1 MEFNKKPFIW
11 ILIGALVLAIA
22 VVIGKGFTSGS
33 LSMENADFLRQKM
46 APALNETT
54 GFLVISY
61 AVILSIGNVIMKTSP
76 KYLKGLSQGTSK
88 TSGFVAWLQQA
99 NMSWLPVLVSLGV
112 TVVASLLPINNKI
125 VKILIVGGTLLA
137 TLVAS
142 LFFNAIAKLFTAKES
157 FTNVKEEFGHM
168 VNGKPH
174 NLNINVGIN
183 DNGQIYTGVNY
194 SDDGEGV
201 EKHNITG
208 RTRTHTYEIKKEN
221 LTNTVAIKLGQK
233 FYYVGGNTETSK
245 LGAKIFITDIPIGQT
260 SGDHNAREVSEK
272 EGEEIS
278 ITVEGPE
285 KKIYVHAIPDDMIQK
300 YTTHVETLLT
310 DGTVAEERKPF
321 EDAKAAL
328 TAYKNAQ
335 TAVATAK
342 DGLAIAVT
350 NNKNPNEQTKKALAD
365 KTVALETAEKTYSNA
380 IYDALLKMRKKTL
393 PDFPD
398 DYYNIAMSDGD
409 GSNEKEN
416 HGLIITLKNMEQFFG
431 FDAGKVKDS
440 VRASYIAYYCLV
452 WISFLGY
459 AFVNWLQTK
468 KFPKSLL
475 PFMGAAFVETALIG
489 QSHYSLNESDVG
501 GFEEASPTFSYAV
514 AGFST
519 RIATVVAFLSS
530 ILTQVKD

>member
-221 LTNTVAIKLGQK
+221 LTNTVMIKLGQK
-233 FYYVGGNTETSK
+233 IYYAKGDTGTPQLN
-245 LGAKIFITDIPIGQT
+245 AKIFITDKPIGQT
-260 SGDHNAREVSEK
+260 SGDHNAREVSQTA
-272 EGEEIS
+272 GEEIS
-278 ITVEGPE
+278 ITVEGPT
-285 KKIYVHAIPDDMIQK
+285 KKIYAHAITDGIKQK
-300 YTTHVETLLT
+300 YTEKIEGIT
-310 DGTVAEERKPF
+310 DANAKKPF
-321 EDAKAAL
+321 KEAEAALIAYENARTAVEEAKAAL
-328 TAYKNAQ
+328 VDK
-335 TAVATAK
+335 K
-342 DGLAIAVT
+342 DTRTV
-350 NNKNPNEQTKKALAD
+350 EV
-365 KTVALETAEKTYSNA
+365 KTTDLETAEKKYSDA
-380 IYDALLKMRKKTL
+380 IYDALLKMRKEPL
-393 PDFPD
+393 YEI